1 MSIEENVTLPPP
13 GHNQS
18 IGEIPIG
25 NILYP
30 NQPPREF
37 SITFPELTRHMGF
50 FGTTG
55 PGKTTLANNILFI
68 VFDWERNYR
77 DLIRDHK
84 EVKISTI
91 GTDIS
96 PFYFKYFKM
105 PEGIPYKESLLQ
117 KSQKR
122 I

>member
-13 GHNQS
+13 RHNQS

-37 SITFPELTRHMGF
+37 SITFPELTRHMGI

-55 PGKTTLANNILFI
+55 PGKTTLAKNMRELIQHNILFI

-96 PFYFKYFKM
+96 PFYFNYFKM
-105 PEGIPYKESLLQ
+105 PEGIPYKE
-117 KSQKR
+117 
-122 I
+122 